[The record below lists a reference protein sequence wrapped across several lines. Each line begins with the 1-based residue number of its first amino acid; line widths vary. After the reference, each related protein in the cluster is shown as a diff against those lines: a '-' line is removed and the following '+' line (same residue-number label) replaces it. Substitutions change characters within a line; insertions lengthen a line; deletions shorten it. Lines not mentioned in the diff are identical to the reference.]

1 MKLLN
6 PDPAGW
12 NGQMTTMGGYLYEE
26 QRPQGCFGVRALVE
40 ALRNPKRTNQSWPY
54 LTSFLFSGKIMLLP
68 GGWIKYG
75 WKKYCLAGPQSESM
89 TEKELPVSVRPYW
102 DQLHPTMRSIE
113 LNAHQKAVR
122 ALLNGFWIWEFVRRA
137 LHAQEIGFA
146 AEPTFASCPPIDL
159 RDLALEPITA
169 HPAILRWIKSR
180 YAHSFWQQSG
190 LSRESFAK
198 RLWVV
203 PLFASAA
210 DPAGFAKECLTGY
223 SNSKYLMGS
232 AFLPV
237 VIVVESPT
245 QIAAHVLAS
254 ESDPRLL
261 SSVSLTARED
271 VIALIQES
279 YAKTLLG
286 LPAATTFARE
296 LAVHLNRRYWAVR
309 THSRPGNVEEA
320 DIVFVQSAL
329 RDQAVKAAIQAEDL
343 GRKGLQELVN
353 AAFPLTADL

>member
-1 MKLLN
+1 MKLLT

-12 NGQMTTMGGYLYEE
+12 NGQMTTMGGYQYQD
-26 QRPQGCFGVRALVE
+26 QRPQGIFGVRAVVE
-40 ALRNPKRTNQSWPY
+40 ALRSPKRTDQSWPY

-75 WKKYCLAGPQSESM
+75 WKKYRLTGPQSELM

-102 DQLHPTMRSIE
+102 DQLHPATRNIG

-122 ALLNGFWIWEFVRRA
+122 ALLNGFWIWEFIRRA
-137 LHAQEIGFA
+137 LHAQEITFA
-146 AEPTFASCPPIDL
+146 AEPTFAPCTPIDL
-159 RDLALEPITA
+159 RTLALEPITA
-169 HPAILRWIKSR
+169 HPSILRWIKSR

-190 LSRESFAK
+190 LTRASFTK
-198 RLWVV
+198 HLWVV

-237 VIVVESPT
+237 VVVVESPT

-261 SSVSLTARED
+261 SPVSLTHRED

-286 LPAATTFARE
+286 LPSATTFGRA
-296 LAVHLNRRYWAVR
+296 LAVHLNRRYWAVH
-309 THSRPGNVEEA
+309 THSRPKNIEEA
-320 DIVFVQSAL
+320 DIVLVQHAL
-329 RDQAVKAAIQAEDL
+329 RDQAVKAAIQAESL
-343 GRKGLQELVN
+343 GRKGLRELVS
-353 AAFPLTADL
+353 AAFPLAADF

>member
-1 MKLLN
+1 MKLLT
-6 PDPAGW
+6 PDPSGW
-12 NGQMTTMGGYLYEE
+12 NGQMTTMGGYLYQD
-26 QRPQGCFGVRALVE
+26 QRPQGIFGARAVVE
-40 ALRNPKRTNQSWPY
+40 ALCSPKRTNQSWPY
-54 LTSFLFSGKIMLLP
+54 LSSFLFSGKIMLLP

-75 WKKYCLAGPQSESM
+75 WKKYCLAGPQSELM

-102 DQLHPTMRSIE
+102 DQLHPATRSIE
-113 LNAHQKAVR
+113 LSAHQKAVR
-122 ALLNGFWIWEFVRRA
+122 SLLNGFWIWEFIRRA
-137 LHAQEIGFA
+137 LHAQEITFA
-146 AEPTFASCPPIDL
+146 AEPTFTPCTPIDL
-159 RDLALEPITA
+159 RTLALEPITA
-169 HPAILRWIKSR
+169 HPSILRWIKSR

-190 LSRESFAK
+190 LTRESFTK
-198 RLWVV
+198 HLWVV
-203 PLFASAA
+203 PLFASGAA
-210 DPAGFAKECLTGY
+210 PAGFAKECLTGY

-261 SSVSLTARED
+261 SPVPLTARED

-296 LAVHLNRRYWAVR
+296 LAVHLNRRYWTVR
-309 THSRPGNVEEA
+309 THSRPGNVEET
-320 DIVFVQSAL
+320 DIVFVQRAL
-329 RDQAVKAAIQAEDL
+329 RDQAVKTAIQAEEL
-343 GRKGLQELVN
+343 GRKGLRELVN
-353 AAFPLTADL
+353 AAFPLAADL